1 MELSRRRPHVILAA
15 VVAAGL
21 GLSSTAFADH
31 FHGVIY
37 QRGTD
42 GTILAQTDDGAN
54 VLVVISDRTKVKQ
67 SDSGRSQRV
76 STALLIP
83 GLIIEVQGAYSDTNR
98 FVAERVSFRK
108 SDQRIARAIQGGLS
122 ATELRS
128 AASQQRIDQQAEA
141 LRQQRITIQQHQQR
155 IAAADEKIAAT
166 AGVAEASAERISNLD
181 YYNVIG
187 SVTVYF
193 DNGQSTVPAKYRDQL
208 LDLVAQAKTLNA
220 YVIQVQ
226 GYASAVGG
234 DALNDRLSSARADA
248 VARLLEQ
255 SGVPPTNLAPPAGMG
270 ASQQVAPNKTEKEQ
284 AENRRAVVTLLQNK
298 GVSDK

>member
-83 GLIIEVQGAYSDTNR
+83 GLLIEVQGAYSDTNR

-128 AASQQRIDQQAEA
+128 AAS
-141 LRQQRITIQQHQQR
+141 QQRITIQQHQQR

-298 GVSDK
+298 GVSGK